1 MNLSNNML
9 KRFKLYV
16 IAQSGFSVLFHSPI
30 ISRPKYVSFLHSV
43 DQMKKLSKFGVLSL
57 RNIR

>member
-1 MNLSNNML
+1 ML

-30 ISRPKYVSFLHSV
+30 ISRPKYVSFIHSV
-43 DQMKKLSKFGVLSL
+43 DQMKKLSKFGVLTL